1 MKYYCY
7 ISDNK
12 INNLYSQL
20 EEGMVDEI
28 EVTHELNSDAGLET
42 SDKASIL
49 SLLGVDVKFGIEGR
63 LQYAQNK
70 KITLAQKLKKVLEY
84 LEKNNKISSIKKIKK
99 SSNLFFYY
107 NGHFYF
113 DDSPLFKI
121 DINAYADG
129 IAILSSDLG
138 DSIPSLS
145 GYKLQLACS
154 ASNFGDTRLNGKYQ
168 LNSANYHFF
177 KNSSVIKFDTIFI
190 VNEINESKK
199 TIYGSPLFLALENEG
214 AHI

>member
-7 ISDNK
+7 ISDSK

-20 EEGMVDEI
+20 DEGMVDEI
-28 EVTHELNSDAGLET
+28 GVTHELNSDAELET

-49 SLLGVDVKFGIEGR
+49 SLLGVDIKFGIEGR

-70 KITLAQKLKKVLEY
+70 KIKLAQKLKKVLNH
-84 LEKNNKISSIKKIKK
+84 LEKDNKISNIKKIKK
-99 SSNLFFYY
+99 SSDLFFYY
-107 NGHFYF
+107 NGSFYF

-121 DINAYADG
+121 DRNAYADG

-138 DSIPSLS
+138 ESISCLS

-154 ASNFGDTRLNGKYQ
+154 ASNFSDTRANGKYQ

-177 KNSSVIKFDTIFI
+177 ENSSVLKFETVFV
-190 VNEINESKK
+190 VNEINKNKK

-214 AHI
+214 ARI